1 MKKLFSFSLILILV
15 VVIAVSSSACN
26 LFKDFSLSGLLNGNT
41 ENNISTGTG
50 NDGNSESEDDKKDG
64 DKEGEGEKDENKE
77 TPPAEESKE
86 DKEDEETPSIF
97 PDYVKFY
104 KYLTAFDN
112 AQSTLKLSV
121 DSLEMLTAYIE
132 YVNFYGIKNQVELT
146 ITYKIESRTPDFKAE
161 FDKAK
166 ASYEESIH
174 LDVGRSAGISY
185 VGNKGKYYLTS
196 CSWDNLA
203 TKTLDIEKAYVSS
216 QVDYAFKMTAPSVRA
231 EDYDD
236 FKINSVTKELRNIEN
251 SEQLRWAIQNGYK
264 PNCVVG
270 SSAEN
275 VLNQAKS
282 VLREIVTDEMDDVTK
297 LRAMYEW
304 LALNVAYDNYAAGEE
319 VGLQIANNEIKS
331 SEYDSW
337 YADGVFNNRK
347 AVCEG
352 YAKALIIMVGI
363 EGIPAIMVTG
373 NGHAWNRV
381 QVNGNWFVLDATHG
395 DIHVNDSEV
404 FSYNQFMITDAEKN
418 RRGYTST
425 DFSDCPATTDF
436 NVYEKVKIENLLT
449 EFDLVVDSK
458 AELLELLDTAK
469 TRKGLLEDSTVSF
482 FVKAENL
489 TDFESWKTDPAAGLL
504 YKSSLTPVVDINGN
518 GHFVFYLR

>member
-1 MKKLFSFSLILILV
+1 MKKLFSLCLILILA
-15 VVIAVSSSACN
+15 VVIAVSSSACKFTELN
-26 LFKDFSLSGLLNGNT
+26 LKLSGSNKANVSD
-41 ENNISTGTG
+41 EVDK
-50 NDGNSESEDDKKDG
+50 NDNSESDDDKKDG
-64 DKEGEGEKDENKE
+64 DDEKGEGDKDENKE
-77 TPPAEESKE
+77 TPPADETEEPE
-86 DKEDEETPSIF
+86 EETPSIF
-97 PDYVKFY
+97 PNNVNFY

-132 YVNFYGIKNQVELT
+132 YVNFYGIKKQVEITL
-146 ITYKIESRTPDFKAE
+146 TYKIESRTPDFKTE
-161 FDKAK
+161 FDKADASYK
-166 ASYEESIH
+166 ASARLVMECT
-174 LDVGRSAGISY
+174 AGILH

-196 CSWDNLA
+196 CGWDNLA
-203 TKTLDIEKAYVSS
+203 TKTLDPEKTQVSS
-216 QVDYAFKMTAPSVRA
+216 QVDYAFKMIAPSVRA
-231 EDYDD
+231 EDFDD
-236 FKINSVTKELRNIEN
+236 FKINSVTKELNNIEN

-264 PNCVVG
+264 PNCKVG
-270 SSAEN
+270 SSAES

-304 LALNVAYDNYAAGEE
+304 LALNVSYDNYAASEE
-319 VGLQIANNEIKS
+319 VAILIDSNEIKS

-352 YAKALIIMVGI
+352 YAKALIIMAGI

-395 DIHVNDSEV
+395 DVHVNDSEV
-404 FSYNQFMITDAEKN
+404 FSYNQFMITDAEKT
-418 RRGYTST
+418 RRGYPST

-458 AELLELLDTAK
+458 AELLELLNTAK
-469 TRKGLLEDSTVSF
+469 TRKGVLEDSTVSF
-482 FVKAENL
+482 LVKAENL
-489 TDFESWKTDPAAGLL
+489 TDFDTWRSDPDILTL
-504 YKSSLTPVVDINGN
+504 SNSSLPPIVDLNGN
-518 GHFVFYLR
+518 VHYVLFLN